1 MKKLCFSMTIYF
13 ITFASF
19 GQNVGIGELSPGA
32 KLTIRGSDAFNR
44 NFLVKTMSGDTS
56 FYIYDNFLF
65 INGYPTAGFV
75 SASLTVNNKYFVP
88 LEGAQLAIAA
98 SGERS
103 GGSSNGSLS
112 QIQFYNTNNMAARFF
127 IDSYLGTQAPNYWRL
142 NYIYPEPPFNA
153 RSYFH
158 IGQDGSAGFST
169 TSPIAKLQIN
179 HRSSTTV
186 PTLRLHDSSTTAGP
200 IVHFSNTGGTDDWQI
215 RSTLNNFSDRLDF
228 FYNNAIMTSMV
239 NGGGS
244 TASLGIGTT
253 NPVDRLHINTGAL
266 HCYTRYTNSATG
278 ASSTDGVIA
287 GVSGA
292 GTAFFHNYEA
302 APMYLGTAGINR
314 MMIDASGRV
323 GIGVDPPSE
332 ALDVNGNIES
342 SGLLRV
348 TGEVNRPAT
357 GSSHLLPIAYG
368 NISATGTIS
377 HSSGNITVT
386 KTGVGDYE
394 IEIAGVNYNFSLFA
408 TLVTPAGSAPVFA
421 STNSLGGHLLVHTL
435 NLAGNPVDNRFSF
448 VVYAQ

>member
-1 MKKLCFSMTIYF
+1 MKKIF
-13 ITFASF
+13 FASSF
-19 GQNVGIGELSPGA
+19 TLMATVSSSQNIGIGEPSPGA
-32 KLTIRGSDAFNR
+32 KLTIKGSDAFNK

-56 FYIYDNFLF
+56 FFIYDNFLF

-112 QIQFYNTNNMAARFF
+112 QIQFYNTNNMAARFY
-127 IDSYLGTQAPNYWRL
+127 IDSYLGTQGPNYWRL
-142 NYIYPEPPFNA
+142 NYSFPEPPFTA
-153 RSYFH
+153 RTYFH
-158 IGQDGSAGFST
+158 IGQDGNAGFGEFA
-169 TSPIAKLQIN
+169 PNAKLQIN
-179 HRSSTTV
+179 HRSSTAV

-215 RSTLNNFSDRLDF
+215 RSVLNSTNDRMDF
-228 FYNNAIMTSMV
+228 FYNNTI
-239 NGGGS
+239 
-244 TASLGIGTT
+244 TASLVNSGTTASFGIGTT
-253 NPVDRLHINTGAL
+253 NPVHRLQINTGAQ
-266 HCYTRYTNSATG
+266 HCYAHYTNLATG
-278 ASSTDGVIA
+278 SSSSDGVLT
-287 GVSGA
+287 GVNGA
-292 GTAFFHNYEA
+292 GTAFIFNNEA
-302 APMYLGTAGINR
+302 TPMYFGTAGLNR

-342 SGLLRV
+342 SGLVRV

-357 GSSHLLPIAYG
+357 GTSHLLPIAYG

-394 IEIAGVNYNFSLFA
+394 IEITGVSYNFQLFA
-408 TLVTPAGSAPVFA
+408 TLVTPTGTTPVFA
-421 STNSLGGHLLVHTL
+421 STNSVSGHLLVHTL